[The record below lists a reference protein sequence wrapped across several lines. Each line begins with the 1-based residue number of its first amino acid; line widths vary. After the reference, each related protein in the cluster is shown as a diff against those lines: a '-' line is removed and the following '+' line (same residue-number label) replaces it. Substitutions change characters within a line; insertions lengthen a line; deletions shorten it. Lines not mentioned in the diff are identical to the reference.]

1 MNIPTDLLYSRD
13 HEWLR
18 IEGETATLGITEFAQ
33 DELGEIV
40 FVEVNEMNTPLQKDD
55 IFGSVEAVKAVSDL
69 FMPCAGEIIAINNE
83 LEEHPEWV
91 NEDPYGKGWMIQIRL
106 TDAASAADALMD
118 AAAYQDLIQ

>member
-1 MNIPTDLLYSRD
+1 MNIPSQLLYSRD

-18 IEGETATLGITEFAQ
+18 IEGDVAWLGITEFAQ

-40 FVEVNEMNTPLQKDD
+40 FVEVNEMNTPLKKDD

-69 FMPCAGEIIAINNE
+69 FMPCDGEVIAVNSE

-106 TDAASAADALMD
+106 TDAATATDGLMD

>member
-69 FMPCAGEIIAINNE
+69 FMPCVGEIIAINNE

-106 TDAASAADALMD
+106 TDAATATDGLMD

>member
-40 FVEVNEMNTPLQKDD
+40 FVEVNEMNKP
-55 IFGSVEAVKAVSDL
+55 
-69 FMPCAGEIIAINNE
+69 
-83 LEEHPEWV
+83 
-91 NEDPYGKGWMIQIRL
+91 
-106 TDAASAADALMD
+106 
-118 AAAYQDLIQ
+118 

>member
-1 MNIPTDLLYSRD
+1 MNIPNHLYYSSD

-18 IEGETATLGITEFAQ
+18 IEGDMAWLGITEFAQ

-40 FVEVNEMNTPLQKDD
+40 FVEVTEMNRPLQKDD

-69 FMPCAGEIIAINNE
+69 FMPCAGEIIALNPA
-83 LEEHPEWV
+83 LTEHPELV
-91 NEDPYGKGWMIQIRL
+91 NADPYGQGWMIQIRL
-106 TDAASAADALMD
+106 SEAENATEGLMD